1 MPGSAAMAT
10 QDLVARVCAIVENV
24 AAANEAH
31 SKVHHSRDPR
41 AFFDCIEVPA
51 LTFTDYAAQLTPLKF
66 DAVWPLALILADRL
80 CRKADCTFNPHQV
93 HRLMLTAYCIACK
106 LSYDLR
112 GLSCPTAYR
121 GSVGL
126 EDLHRMERTF
136 LSCCDWEVTVTPEE
150 YYNVV
155 DNIEQLQAAAESAAQ
170 RPGAPVHLIPD
181 DFAAAPGSPMSA
193 ASSSGAFSM
202 AKSFIPCPPEVPRD
216 GVKSEGRCR
225 LAEGIQSSSQQER
238 PRCCARMDKAKQFAS
253 SCQGPSAPGL

>member
-106 LSYDLR
+106 QCYDLR
-112 GLSCPTAYR
+112 GLSRPIANR
-121 GSVGL
+121 GSVSL
-126 EDLHRMERTF
+126 QDLNRMERTF

-155 DNIEQLQAAAESAAQ
+155 DNIGHLQAAAESAAR

-181 DFAAAPGSPMSA
+181 VLAAAPKM
-193 ASSSGAFSM
+193 
-202 AKSFIPCPPEVPRD
+202 FIPCPPEVPRD
-216 GVKSEGRCR
+216 GSEVRCR
-225 LAEGIQSSSQQER
+225 LAERIQSSSQQER

-253 SCQGPSAPGL
+253 SCQAAAQGAFNLRSE